1 MGQQPH
7 RTVKPKPKVE
17 PSTIWVVRDYSD
29 GYHPHTVARFESR
42 AAAMRVRNKLE
53 SEKGYR
59 NEQRYKVKERDVHET
74 AESYLNDQ

>member
-7 RTVKPKPKVE
+7 RTVKPKPKQE
-17 PSTIWVVRDYSD
+17 PSTIWVVRDYAD
-29 GYHPHTVARFESR
+29 KWKPQTVARFESR

-53 SEKGYR
+53 SEKNRYNR
-59 NEQRYKVKERDVHET
+59 QRYRVKPRVVYET